1 MIMYTLHRGRGRGR
15 GSIEGRIAVGVQG
28 GYSVSSCTCGG
39 GCESSSRPQLMT
51 TVPGSATR

>member
-1 MIMYTLHRGRGRGR
+1 MYTLHRGRGRGR